1 MARAHGHA
9 HANFLCALGH
19 RHQHDVHHANAAH
32 HQRNHGNGRDQQ
44 GHGLGGFFNRLL
56 DAVGIDGKEI
66 FSAMALSQQSSNAL
80 FRGCAV
86 HAIMHAHG
94 DGAEIVGAHEA
105 AHHRGVRHPD
115 IERFGVAKSHVFFLG
130 HADDAR
136 GHAADQQHLADGVF
150 ALGKK
155 GFFGARVDHGIL
167 HLAAHAVRIEK
178 GAMVQRIAAHA
189 KELGTHT

>member
-1 MARAHGHA
+1 
-9 HANFLCALGH
+9 
-19 RHQHDVHHANAAH
+19 
-32 HQRNHGNGRDQQ
+32 
-44 GHGLGGFFNRLL
+44 
-56 DAVGIDGKEI
+56 
-66 FSAMALSQQSSNAL
+66 MALSQQSSNAL

-94 DGAEIVGAHEA
+94 DGAEIAGAHEA

-167 HLAAHAVRIEK
+167 HLAAHTVRIEK